1 MNSKLHQYR
10 KRSLIISVQFFN
22 NYKFTKISLFL
33 DSACL
38 LLGFD
43 WKGNSKFSSKKVQ
56 KDQFIQNNPGMA
68 NKNYQSLSYNLLNKS
83 KDMPDPKCI
92 NCYD

>member
-22 NYKFTKISLFL
+22 SCKFAKISLFL
-33 DSACL
+33 DSTCL

-43 WKGNSKFSSKKVQ
+43 WKENSKFSSKKVQ
-56 KDQFIQNNPGMA
+56 KGQFIQNNPGTA
-68 NKNYQSLSYNLLNKS
+68 NKNYQFLSYNLLDKS
-83 KDMPDPKCI
+83 KHLPQGQVQ
-92 NCYD
+92 NV